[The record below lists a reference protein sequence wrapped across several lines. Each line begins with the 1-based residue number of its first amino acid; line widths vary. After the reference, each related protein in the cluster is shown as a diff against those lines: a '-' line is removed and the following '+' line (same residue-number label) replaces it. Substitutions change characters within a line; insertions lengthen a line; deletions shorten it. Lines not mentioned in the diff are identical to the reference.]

1 MFLICIGED
10 VALYFGWMQFFSGFL
25 KYSAIVGLIMYFLRP
40 SDASI
45 DNDPY
50 VPLFSVF
57 MAVWGVL
64 FLIVSTLHTIV
75 DLLYALNI
83 FAVFKQT
90 PGSMGHLGLP

>member
-1 MFLICIGED
+1 MHLYIIVFFIYVGED
-10 VALYFGWMQFFSGFL
+10 VALYFGWMQFFSVFL
-25 KYSAIVGLIMYFLRP
+25 NYSAIVGLIMYFLRP

-64 FLIVSTLHTIV
+64 FLIVSGLLTIL
-75 DLLYALNI
+75 DLLCL
-83 FAVFKQT
+83 
-90 PGSMGHLGLP
+90 